1 MVVGVGTIGPAVG
14 SLDAGV
20 GTMWLLELAHFGTAA
35 GSLDARV
42 GIVATRVGTEPLSV
56 GTLLDVM
63 MRS

>member
-1 MVVGVGTIGPAVG
+1 MAAGVGIIGPAVV

-20 GTMWLLELAHFGTAA
+20 GTVVAGVGTFGPAA

-56 GTLLDVM
+56 HTLLDVM
-63 MRS
+63 LKF